1 MIKIQTRLLLH
12 ILAVTGRYGPNLMT
26 VVILVTQ
33 NNFLNGPG
41 ISNHVCVC
49 EVCVCVSLEFTL
61 SEMITAFDLNF
72 QGQTVFRASWPCLL
86 FMFFHV

>member
-41 ISNHVCVC
+41 ISNH

-72 QGQTVFRASWPCLL
+72 QGQTVSRASWPCLL

>member
-12 ILAVTGRYGPNLMT
+12 ILAVTGRYGPNLVT

-41 ISNHVCVC
+41 ISNRVCVK
-49 EVCVCVSLEFTL
+49 CVCVFLEFTL

-72 QGQTVFRASWPCLL
+72 QDQTVFRASWPCLL
-86 FMFFHV
+86 FMFFRV